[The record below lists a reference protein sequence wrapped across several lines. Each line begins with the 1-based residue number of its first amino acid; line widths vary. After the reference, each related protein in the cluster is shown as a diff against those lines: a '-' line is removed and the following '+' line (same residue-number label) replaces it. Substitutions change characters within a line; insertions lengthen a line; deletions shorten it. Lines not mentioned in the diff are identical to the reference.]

1 MNMQDKEF
9 DELFRSK
16 LEDLEVEPSKGLWD
30 NIAAEVVVDRK
41 NRSALPFISIAAS
54 VLILVTAGVFFI
66 PKLKQDDVKPAVA
79 VVVKHAGNP
88 KINLAPAQ
96 IKDAETESPSAQ
108 IAAITVASKVDR
120 IKKSFKQPNNS
131 LPAVKVEKAANNP
144 QQIAQ
149 VTSTTVPQNDV
160 MLAAVKPDLITNAI
174 PTPVTNAVV
183 SNDEIKINAVSTLA
197 AQQLPAKTVA
207 TVQPKKRRIRSFG
220 DLINAVVSKVD
231 KRKDKLIE
239 FSSKDDDESLITGVN
254 LGIIKVKKEEVIA
267 TNK

>member
-1 MNMQDKEF
+1 MQDKEF

-30 NIAAEVVVDRK
+30 NIAAEVVIDKK

-54 VLILVTAGVFFI
+54 VLVLVTAGVFFI

-79 VVVKHAGNP
+79 IGAKHADTP
-88 KINLAPAQ
+88 KINVIPAQ
-96 IKDAETESPSAQ
+96 IKNADTQTQPVQ
-108 IAAITVASKVDR
+108 IAAVTVAPKVHR
-120 IKKSFKQPNNS
+120 TRQSIKQQNSS
-131 LPAVKVEKAANNP
+131 LPAVKVEEADNNP

-149 VTSTTVPQNDV
+149 ATPTNAPQNDV
-160 MLAAVKPDLITNAI
+160 MLAAVKPGIDAPAI
-174 PTPVTNAVV
+174 A
-183 SNDEIKINAVSTLA
+183 SLQINDEVKVNPVATLA
-197 AQQLPAKTVA
+197 EQQVPAKTIA
-207 TVQPKKRRIRSFG
+207 AAQPKKRRIRSFG
-220 DLINAVVSKVD
+220 DLINVVVSKVD

-239 FSSKDDDESLITGVN
+239 FSSKDDDESLITGIN

>member
-16 LEDLEVEPSKGLWD
+16 LEDLDVEPSKGLWD
-30 NIAAEVVVDRK
+30 NIAAEVVIDRK

-54 VLILVTAGVFFI
+54 VLVLVTAGVFFI

-79 VVVKHAGNP
+79 VVVKHADTSKVNM
-88 KINLAPAQ
+88 LPAQ
-96 IKDAETESPSAQ
+96 IKNADTEPQPAR
-108 IAAITVASKVDR
+108 IAAVASKTHY
-120 IKKSFKQPNNS
+120 IKQNIQKQNNS
-131 LPAVKVEKAANNP
+131 LPAVKVEEIDNTP

-149 VTSTTVPQNDV
+149 VTPTTAHQNDV
-160 MLAAVKPDLITNAI
+160 MLAAVKPDIAAPAI
-174 PTPVTNAVV
+174 A
-183 SNDEIKINAVSTLA
+183 SLQINDEVKVNPVATLA
-197 AQQLPAKTVA
+197 EQVPNKTIA
-207 TVQPKKRRIRSFG
+207 AAPPKKRRIRSFG
-220 DLINAVVSKVD
+220 DLINVVVSKVD

-239 FSSKDDDESLITGVN
+239 FSSKDDDESLITGIN